1 MENQVELYQSQDGI
15 NLTIQFANETVWL
28 SQEQLALL
36 FERDQ
41 SVISKHIKNVFIEGE
56 LDRESNM
63 QKMHIANSDKP
74 VALYNLEVVISLG
87 YRVKS
92 IRGTQFRQWATKRLT
107 DYCIITISSAIF
119 FLSLAYNH
127 YIRHYHQYLV
137 VYFPTSRAFQTIY
150 FTLLP
155 I

>member
-28 SQEQLALL
+28 SQEQLAVL

-74 VALYNLEVVISLG
+74 VAN
-87 YRVKS
+87 
-92 IRGTQFRQWATKRLT
+92 
-107 DYCIITISSAIF
+107 TI
-119 FLSLAYNH
+119 
-127 YIRHYHQYLV
+127 
-137 VYFPTSRAFQTIY
+137 
-150 FTLLP
+150 
-155 I
+155 

>member
-41 SVISKHIKNVFIEGE
+41 SVISKHIKNVFVEGE

-63 QKMHIANSDKP
+63 QKMHNAN
-74 VALYNLEVVISLG
+74 
-87 YRVKS
+87 
-92 IRGTQFRQWATKRLT
+92 
-107 DYCIITISSAIF
+107 
-119 FLSLAYNH
+119 
-127 YIRHYHQYLV
+127 
-137 VYFPTSRAFQTIY
+137 
-150 FTLLP
+150 
-155 I
+155 

>member
-28 SQEQLALL
+28 SQEQLAVL

-107 DYCIITISSAIF
+107 DYLVEGVAINEKR
-119 FLSLAYNH
+119 LAQKNKEIQVLH
-127 YIRHYHQYLV
+127 DGIRIL
-137 VYFPTSRAFQTIY
+137 SRAIEDNACTIPNP
-150 FTLLP
+150 L
-155 I
+155 